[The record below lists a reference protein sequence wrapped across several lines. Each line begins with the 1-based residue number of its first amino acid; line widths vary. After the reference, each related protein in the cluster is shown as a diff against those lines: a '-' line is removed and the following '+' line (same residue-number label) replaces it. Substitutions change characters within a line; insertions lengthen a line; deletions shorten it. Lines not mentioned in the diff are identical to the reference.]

1 LFQSTF
7 GGPARKIRGDLSPPN
22 RRLVNPRVLA
32 LRLYYFFSFAALG
45 VHLPFLPPWIEA
57 RGVVGLGLGVI
68 LATLPAMGLVAPP
81 AFGLIADVFGLRGY
95 LLRIA
100 CGGAALAFG
109 ALAFGPSLAGRPF
122 GFTGLF
128 LAIVAF
134 AFFRAPMI
142 PMADVIAIEEAKSG
156 SATYPRIRI
165 WGSIGF
171 LIAVVVAGRFL
182 DPTHITALP
191 FVVAALL
198 FAAQLASIALPSRT
212 ATPPVPSTGHVRAL
226 VRSRDF
232 PVFLGACF
240 VSQAAHCCYDVCYS
254 LHLRDLGVSGTGT
267 GVAWGIGVVVELAIM
282 AFGAPLFDRFTAPR
296 LLAAAHAGACV
307 RWILIA
313 AVRHE
318 GALFAIQLL
327 HGCSFALMWLAS
339 LAYIRGRVPPAILAT
354 AQGLFTASIAAGA
367 AIGVLAWGPLYHHAG
382 GGVAF
387 LLAGLLAALASALAL
402 VLVGRS
408 GKARNQRDAVSVST
422 S

>member
-1 LFQSTF
+1 MF
-7 GGPARKIRGDLSPPN
+7 GGPSRTHSGDLWLP
-22 RRLVNPRVLA
+22 NPRLLA

-45 VHLPFLPPWIEA
+45 IHLPFLPPWLEA
-57 RGVVGLGLGVI
+57 RGVLGLGLGVT
-68 LATLPAMGLVAPP
+68 LAMLPAMGLIAPP

-100 CGGAALAFG
+100 CGGAALAFA
-109 ALAFGPSLAGRPF
+109 ALALGPSLAGHPL

-128 LAIVAF
+128 LAILAF

-142 PMADVIAIEEAKSG
+142 PMADVIAMEEAKSG

-191 FVVAALL
+191 YVVAALL

-212 ATPPVPSTGHVRAL
+212 ATPPVPSPGHVRAL
-226 VRSRDF
+226 LRSRDF
-232 PVFLGACF
+232 PVFLGASF
-240 VSQAAHCCYDVCYS
+240 LSQAAHCCYDVCYS
-254 LHLRDLGVSGTGT
+254 LHLRDLGVTGTGT

-282 AFGAPLFDRFTAPR
+282 AFSAPLFDRFTAPR
-296 LLAAAHAGACV
+296 LLTVAYAGASA

-313 AVRHE
+313 TLRHE
-318 GALFAIQLL
+318 GALFAVQLL
-327 HGCSFALMWLAS
+327 HGASFALMWLAS
-339 LAYIRGRVPPAILAT
+339 LAYIRDRVPPAILAT
-354 AQGLFTASIAAGA
+354 AQGLFTATIAAGA
-367 AIGVLAWGPLYHHAG
+367 ALGILVWGPLYHHAG

-387 LLAGLLAALASALAL
+387 LIAALLAALASALAL

-408 GKARNQRDAVSVST
+408 GKARNQRQAPSVSP